1 MSKQEER
8 ERLFSDILD
17 RLLAGEHIEVRPD
30 MDADFRSALE
40 FAQHMVD
47 SRPNPEDTF
56 KAGLKSRLIQKI
68 VEEQALQQAKQQT
81 WFYRLI
87 RQPVWQATAAVILIG
102 IISLIVWASGVFSPA
117 GISGSILQVAAQT
130 NKPIYASGE
139 EVFIE
144 VNLENTTTE
153 PFVMDNYPPTL
164 SLMDESTGQAVYTF
178 TSGDRA
184 VTLYSG
190 QETHFTLTWD
200 QRDALDS
207 LVKAGTYYIELEDI
221 EQNGQPV
228 QLKLSKPVSFHIKPY

>member
-8 ERLFSDILD
+8 EKLFSEILD
-17 RLLAGEHIEVRPD
+17 RILAGEHIEPGPD
-30 MDADFRSALE
+30 MDTDFRSTLE

-47 SRPNPEDTF
+47 SRPDPEAAF
-56 KAGLKSRLIQKI
+56 KAGLKSRLVQKLS
-68 VEEQALQQAKQQT
+68 EKEALKQAKQQN

-87 RQPVWQATAAVILIG
+87 RQPAWQATAAVILIG
-102 IISLIVWASGVFSPA
+102 VVSLIIWASGVFTPA

-144 VNLENTTTE
+144 VSMENTTTE

-178 TSGDRA
+178 TAGDRA

-190 QETHFTLTWD
+190 QETHFTLIWD

-207 LVKAGTYYIELEDI
+207 LVGAGTYYLELEDI